1 MEFLTTEVPV
11 AAEDD
16 QLDVE
21 RRLAEQH
28 KSNFPIIGSTDGEAD
43 EGEVERFP
51 CKPDSCGDRAASRK
65 RDCQVNVR

>member
-1 MEFLTTEVPV
+1 MDFLTTEVPV

-28 KSNFPIIGSTDGEAD
+28 KSNFPLIGSTDGEAD

-51 CKPDSCGDRAASRK
+51 RKHDSCGDRAASRK

>member
-1 MEFLTTEVPV
+1 MELLTTEVLFS
-11 AAEDD
+11 AEDD

-28 KSNFPIIGSTDGEAD
+28 KSAFPIIGGTDGEAD

-51 CKPDSCGDRAASRK
+51 CEPDSCGDRAASRQ
-65 RDCQVNVR
+65 RDCQVKVR